1 LRVPEGFDDKG
12 SLKYWRFLCFEKK
25 LVSKILEK
33 QFIFHV
39 AGYSFPGCERIAKK
53 EDIKLTRTY

>member
-25 LVSKILEK
+25 LVSKYWRNSSFSMLPDIAFL
-33 QFIFHV
+33 V
-39 AGYSFPGCERIAKK
+39 AK
-53 EDIKLTRTY
+53 ESQRRKISN